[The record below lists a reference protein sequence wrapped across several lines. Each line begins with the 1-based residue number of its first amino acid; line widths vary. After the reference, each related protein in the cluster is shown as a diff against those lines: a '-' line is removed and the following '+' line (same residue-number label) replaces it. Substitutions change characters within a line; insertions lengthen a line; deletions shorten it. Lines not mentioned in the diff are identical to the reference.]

1 MGAPQPLTFQPLVGG
16 ARHVTVAEVQQ
27 LDSPSDFRLAQKQ
40 GGCRVKL
47 VSHIDVYSDSGLGA
61 FREEHFATNPCGGED
76 KVMLEERTYDDRD
89 GWIWLDGKLAPW
101 RVAHVHILTHDLH
114 HTSSAMTGQRLYNGT
129 IFRQNGR
136 RRVGH

>member
-40 GGCRVKL
+40 VGCRVKL
-47 VSHIDVYSDSGLGA
+47 VSHIAVYSDSGLGA
-61 FREEHFATNPCGGED
+61 FREEHFETNPCGGEA

-89 GWIWLDGKLAPW
+89 GWRRLAGH
-101 RVAHVHILTHDLH
+101 RVPRREAHVHILTPQLPE
-114 HTSSAMTGQRLYNGT
+114 SSSVLSHAQT
-129 IFRQNGR
+129 
-136 RRVGH
+136 RVGNRYVDT

>member
-16 ARHVTVAEVQQ
+16 ARHVAVAEVQQ

-61 FREEHFATNPCGGED
+61 FGEEHFSTTTCGGEA
-76 KVMLEERTYDDRD
+76 KVMLEERTYEDPD
-89 GWIWLDGKLAPW
+89 GWHCIDGN
-101 RVAHVHILTHDLH
+101 RVP
-114 HTSSAMTGQRLYNGT
+114 
-129 IFRQNGR
+129 
-136 RRVGH
+136 